1 MSWNHNFVRFYFS
14 SVSKVC
20 PFPPWHGFMS
30 QVVKIIKLPV
40 FSRSQ
45 YDYINFINF
54 IFCEDVKSKCCF
66 VAWPACWSAMYHAS
80 MLKESHGF
88 LFWYLSVYCGGGAE
102 RWWSKAN
109 RRSKVRYH
117 AKRVAGVVC
126 AHFLVVTQDGI
137 QTVPLVLDWSVQ
149 CKCV

>member
-102 RWWSKAN
+102 RWWSKAKQGSIPCQTCSRCCLCTFLGSN
-109 RRSKVRYH
+109 TGRYPNSPTG
-117 AKRVAGVVC
+117 AW
-126 AHFLVVTQDGI
+126 LVGPV
-137 QTVPLVLDWSVQ
+137 
-149 CKCV
+149 